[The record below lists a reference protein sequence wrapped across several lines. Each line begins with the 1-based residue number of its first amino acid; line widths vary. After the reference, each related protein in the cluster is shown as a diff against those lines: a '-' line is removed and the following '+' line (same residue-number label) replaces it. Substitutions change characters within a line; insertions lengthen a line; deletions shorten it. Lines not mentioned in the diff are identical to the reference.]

1 MLLIWDTAADA
12 TVPAAVFTA
21 PEDDRIE
28 TARFRIMPST
38 ADSITTT
45 FLSTISAI
53 DSTSVSMTELATGIF
68 DVMEPRTEVSILTTA
83 LFTVPPQL

>member
-1 MLLIWDTAADA
+1 
-12 TVPAAVFTA
+12 
-21 PEDDRIE
+21 
-28 TARFRIMPST
+28 MPST

-53 DSTSVSMTELATGIF
+53 DSTSVSMAELATGIF